1 MSPAAELAD
10 ILAQDNATA
19 HQASPLERAG
29 NDEVAFL
36 VRPRVRYLAGFPL
49 PDLPDGAEDLET
61 IEPVEP
67 VEGGSW
73 GRRFVS
79 PAVWT
84 MASPS
89 TDTFRALQR
98 WEGVVLECRDES
110 FLARLTDLTEEG
122 PTEEVELSLSD
133 VPREDLDL
141 VELGAVFYW
150 SIGYR
155 DEVGGG
161 RSRSSTL
168 RFRRLPLW
176 SKQELEAAAERA
188 AGIARVFGEG

>member
-10 ILAQDNATA
+10 IFTQDDATA

-36 VRPRVRYLAGFPL
+36 IRPRFRYLAGFPL
-49 PDLPDGAEDLET
+49 PDMPDAAEDLET
-61 IEPVEP
+61 IEPVE
-67 VEGGSW
+67 GGSW
-73 GRRFVS
+73 ERRFVS

-122 PTEEVELSLSD
+122 PAEEVELPLSD

-161 RSRSSTL
+161 RWRSSTL

-188 AGIARVFGEG
+188 ADIARVFGEG